1 MSLDDLCTRC
11 GFKPFTGCVNGD
23 VITDMKAN
31 KATMCSHL
39 KVRLAQDNLKNRL
52 PPEIYGCTAVKSSP
66 LFVPSKVRGEPA
78 IINRTKQNLHIRG
91 LTWFALIPHL
101 KYVFMAMP
109 NLRFKIVNDQR
120 IKEVFVGSESYK
132 SLPLAQRDAGTR
144 EINNGIGD
152 IVGGSFD
159 LVIIQL
165 GLLGYKNIAAAG
177 VLKEALMMR
186 VTQSK
191 PTWLFETADRGVVWQ
206 HSRDPETEAYV
217 EDHFED
223 FPMSPGGISQ
233 QESESNHLSV
243 EEHGLDDEEEI
254 LPPTEQNALVTR
266 DRDEPIQ
273 EETPLTGGYDF
284 GSIPGLGEPKKRPWK
299 GGKR

>member
-1 MSLDDLCTRC
+1 MSLDDLCARC
-11 GFKPFTGCVNGD
+11 GFKPFVGCVNGD

-39 KVRLAQDNLKNRL
+39 RVRLAQDNLKSRI
-52 PPEIYGCTAVKSSP
+52 PPEMYNCTAVRSSP

-78 IINRTKQNLHIRG
+78 PVNRTKHNLFIKGVTWPG
-91 LTWFALIPHL
+91 LMPHL
-101 KYVFMAMP
+101 KYVFMALP

-132 SLPLAQRDAGTR
+132 SMPQSQRDEGTR
-144 EINNGIGD
+144 EVNNGIGD

-177 VLKEALMMR
+177 VLKEAIMMR
-186 VTQSK
+186 VTQGK
-191 PTWLFETADRGVVWQ
+191 ATWLFETADRNISWQ
-206 HSRDPETEAYV
+206 HSRDPEVEAYV

-223 FPMSPGGISQ
+223 FSLTSEITD
-233 QESESNHLSV
+233 QESDGNHISV
-243 EEHGLDDEEEI
+243 EEVGDEDVS
-254 LPPTEQNALVTR
+254 PPTRQLELSVPDPDDVPLVVDNEMDAFT
-266 DRDEPIQ
+266 
-273 EETPLTGGYDF
+273 
-284 GSIPGLGEPKKRPWK
+284 SIPGMGEPKKRPWK